1 MFNYKNINKYQYY
14 FFIFILL
21 ILFEG
26 WVCKYSKY
34 RTNIDESIC
43 EKYFLNFWSENG
55 FVETIQVI
63 FILSA
68 LLVIIYSIK
77 KSKIKIE
84 KRILLI
90 ISFGLFYYLGEEIS
104 WGQHYLNFNTPVIL
118 ENLNNQKEFNLHN
131 ISNLFD
137 QLPRALVFL
146 FCCFNFVFILM
157 NKKFFKI
164 KSQFLI
170 FILPNNNLVFVSML
184 LLLISMPDF
193 LNNKLNLNLISY
205 VGNYMYEIITLNYI
219 RLSEL
224 QELLFSFYFL
234 NYSLALKY
242 NLKL

>member
-26 WVCKYSKY
+26 WMCKYSKY
-34 RTNIDESIC
+34 RINIDDSIC
-43 EKYFLNFWSENG
+43 ERYFFNFWSENG
-55 FVETIQVI
+55 FVETVQVI

-68 LLVIIYSIK
+68 LLTTIYILK
-77 KSKIKIE
+77 KSKAKIQ
-84 KRILLI
+84 KQILLI
-90 ISFGLFYYLGEEIS
+90 ISLGLFYYLGEEIS
-104 WGQHYLNFNTPVIL
+104 WGQHYLNFNTPVII
-118 ENLNNQKEFNLHN
+118 EDLNNQKEFNLHN

-137 QLPRALVFL
+137 QLPRSLVFL
-146 FCCFNFVFILM
+146 FCCFNFVFILI

-164 KSQFLI
+164 KSKFLN
-170 FILPNNNLVFVSML
+170 FILPNNNLVFISIL
-184 LLLISMPDF
+184 LLLISIPDF
-193 LNNKLNLNLISY
+193 LNDKLNLNLISY

-224 QELLFSFYFL
+224 QELIFSFYFL

>member
-26 WVCKYSKY
+26 WMCKYSNY
-34 RTNIDESIC
+34 RINIDNSIC

-55 FVETIQVI
+55 FVETFQVI

-68 LLVIIYSIK
+68 LLVIIYSLK
-77 KSKIKIE
+77 KTKTKIE

-90 ISFGLFYYLGEEIS
+90 IGLGLFYYLGEEIS

-118 ENLNNQKEFNLHN
+118 KNINNQKEFNLHN

-137 QLPRALVFL
+137 QLPRSLVFL
-146 FCCFNFVFILM
+146 FCSFNFVFILI
-157 NKKFFKI
+157 NKKFFKS
-164 KSQFLI
+164 KSQFLS
-170 FILPNNNLVFVSML
+170 FILPNNNLIFISLL
-184 LLLISMPDF
+184 LLLISLPDF
-193 LNNKLNLNLISY
+193 LNDKMNLNLVSY
-205 VGNYMYEIITLNYI
+205 VGNYKYEIITLNYI

-224 QELLFSFYFL
+224 QELVFSFYFL

-242 NLKL
+242 KLKL